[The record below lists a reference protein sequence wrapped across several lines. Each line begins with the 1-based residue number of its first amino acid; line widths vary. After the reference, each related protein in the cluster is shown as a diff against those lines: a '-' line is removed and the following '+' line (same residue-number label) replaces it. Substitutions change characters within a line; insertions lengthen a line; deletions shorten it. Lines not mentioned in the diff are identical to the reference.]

1 MALKRKI
8 LLFEN
13 SCTDFFNSRYS
24 FALFLQKNGLEVYA
38 LIPKS
43 ENYSKHIL
51 DGINIIEYEFNR
63 NSSNLLQI
71 FKTIML
77 LRKLSTI
84 HNFELIHS
92 FRFEPNLINVLANY
106 FNKTKIIIH
115 ITGLGI
121 VFSNNNIRY
130 KILKIISKIIYLVS
144 LIRANYVIIQNPDD
158 QFEFYFNSLFI
169 KKTVIIKGSGVDTS
183 FFNIRNIRRNDLRKT
198 FLVNDQTF
206 VFICV
211 TRLIWEKGI
220 QELVKSFDSINN
232 YNLQLWIVGDSD
244 SENPRSVPQEFID
257 KYVNH
262 KNIKFLGR
270 CNNIRDLLGA
280 ADAFIYP
287 SYYREGI
294 PRGILEALSMS
305 LPIIT
310 TDTPGCRLTVENCK
324 NGYLIKARSVSEIT
338 NSVTMFYTSSLI
350 PELSLHSRYLAETQ
364 FENNIIF
371 RQIFKTYSL

>member
-13 SCTDFFNSRYS
+13 SSNDFFNSRYP
-24 FALFLQKNGLEVYA
+24 FALFLQKKGLEVYA

-43 ENYSKHIL
+43 ENYSRNIHSE
-51 DGINIIEYEFNR
+51 INVIEYEFNR
-63 NSSNLLQI
+63 NSSNLVQI
-71 FKTIML
+71 FKTIMF
-77 LRKLSTI
+77 LRKLSRI
-84 HNFELIHS
+84 HNFDLIHS

-115 ITGLGI
+115 ITGMGI
-121 VFSNNNIRY
+121 VFSNNNFRY
-130 KILKIISKIIYLVS
+130 KILKFISKIIYLVN
-144 LIRANYVIIQNPDD
+144 LLRANYVIIQNPDD
-158 QFEFYFNSLFI
+158 GVELYFNRLF
-169 KKTVIIKGSGVDTS
+169 KKKIVVVKGSGVDTS
-183 FFNIRNIRRNDLRKT
+183 FFDIQQIRRSELRKS
-198 FLVNDQTF
+198 FLLNEKSF

-220 QELVKSFDSINN
+220 CELVKSFDRIND

-244 SENPRSVPQEFID
+244 NENPRSVPQEFIE

-262 KNIKFLGR
+262 QNIKFLGR

-310 TDTPGCRLTVENCK
+310 TDTPGCSLTVDNCK
-324 NGYLIKARSVSEIT
+324 NGFLIKARSVSEIT
-338 NSVTMFYTSSLI
+338 KSIIKLKTSKFI

-364 FENNIIF
+364 FESNIIF
-371 RQIFKTYSL
+371 CQIFKIYSL